1 MTDTILAFTLG
12 FAIWAAIYTLTR
24 WVIYLGIRAGRRKFK
39 KELDAQMNLYRAFHM
54 LDNEKQE
61 EK

>member
-1 MTDTILAFTLG
+1 MTTILAFTLG
-12 FAIWAAIYTLTR
+12 FAIGAAIYILTM
-24 WVIYLGIRAGRRKFK
+24 WVVYLGIRAGRRKFK
-39 KELDAQMNLYRAFHM
+39 EELGVEMDLYRAFYM